1 MKHYKITINT
11 KSLVILTLMGFFLLA
26 TNFHAFSQEQG
37 EWISLFNGKDL
48 SGWEK
53 SKGSAEFKA
62 EGNQV
67 IGVSVVG
74 GPSTWLCT
82 KKKYSDFIFEV
93 DVQIE
98 SGLNSGIQFRSN
110 GKYNN
115 PIRGVHGYQA
125 EMETGDRAWG
135 GGIFDQTRRGWLYP
149 VTRNDPGRQAF
160 KNGQW
165 NRYRI
170 EAIGNNIRTWVNDVQ
185 VSNLVDDMTAEG
197 FIGLQIHQIKD
208 KELEGL
214 TARWRD
220 ARIMTK
226 NLESNRWPV
235 ATHATEISYL
245 KNELTEN
252 EKRKGWYLLWDGQT
266 TNGWKSAKK
275 DDFPEFGW
283 AINDGVLSV
292 VESGGGESTHGG
304 DIVTDKKFSDFE
316 LELEFN
322 ITPGANSGIKYFVD
336 TNLNKGEGSSIGCE
350 FQVLDNKLH
359 PDANAGVNG
368 NRMAGSLYDLIT
380 ADDRP
385 TIKPG
390 TWNKARIIVKGGHV
404 EHWLNNKKV
413 VEYDRYS
420 QMFKSLVA
428 YSKYAKYKGFGTADS
443 GRILLQDHGNAVSYR
458 SIKIREF

>member
-1 MKHYKITINT
+1 M
-11 KSLVILTLMGFFLLA
+11 
-26 TNFHAFSQEQG
+26 
-37 EWISLFNGKDL
+37 
-48 SGWEK
+48 
-53 SKGSAEFKA
+53 
-62 EGNQV
+62 
-67 IGVSVVG
+67 
-74 GPSTWLCT
+74 
-82 KKKYSDFIFEV
+82 
-93 DVQIE
+93 
-98 SGLNSGIQFRSN
+98 
-110 GKYNN
+110 
-115 PIRGVHGYQA
+115 
-125 EMETGDRAWG
+125 
-135 GGIFDQTRRGWLYP
+135 
-149 VTRNDPGRQAF
+149 
-160 KNGQW
+160 
-165 NRYRI
+165 
-170 EAIGNNIRTWVNDVQ
+170 
-185 VSNLVDDMTAEG
+185 
-197 FIGLQIHQIKD
+197 
-208 KELEGL
+208 
-214 TARWRD
+214 
-220 ARIMTK
+220 
-226 NLESNRWPV
+226 

-304 DIVTDKKFSDFE
+304 DIVTNKKFSDFE

-380 ADDRP
+380 ADGRP